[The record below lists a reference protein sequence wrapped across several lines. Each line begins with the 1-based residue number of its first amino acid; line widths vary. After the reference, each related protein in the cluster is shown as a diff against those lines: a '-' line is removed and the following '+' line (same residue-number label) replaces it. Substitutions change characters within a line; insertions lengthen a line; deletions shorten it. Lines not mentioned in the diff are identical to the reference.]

1 MSISARVPHFP
12 YLGGTTLQA
21 ILMIVIRILVFLI
34 GFAIVAFVLLSA
46 IRSFVLPRS
55 APDKL
60 ARITFLSI
68 RFLFNLRLRKVHTYL
83 DRDRIMALFAPISLV
98 ALPAVWLIGTLAG
111 YMGMYWA
118 VRDMSLINIL
128 KISGSS
134 LLTLG
139 YATLDDLPTTI
150 LIFTEAAIG
159 LFLIALLIAYL
170 PAMYAAFSKREAA
183 VTLLEVRAGSPPSAV
198 EMFKRYQRIQGLD
211 TLGTVWT
218 TWEAWFAELEESHTS
233 LGALAFFRSPQPH
246 RSWVTAAGAVLDAA
260 ALASSTLDIPRD
272 PQADLCIRAG
282 FLALRYI
289 CDFFGIKYAADPKP
303 TDPISIQREEF
314 DAACD
319 EMATAGIPLKPDRE
333 QAWRDYAGWRVNY
346 DTPLLS
352 LAGLTMAPMAP
363 WSSDRAKKLGE
374 LSLTRFIR

>member
-1 MSISARVPHFP
+1 MLEI
-12 YLGGTTLQA
+12 A
-21 ILMIVIRILVFLI
+21 IVVIRILVFLV

-60 ARITFLSI
+60 GRITFLGV
-68 RFLFNLRLRKVHTYL
+68 RFLFGLRMRKVHSYL

-98 ALPAVWLIGTLAG
+98 ALPAVWLVGVLAG
-111 YMGMYWA
+111 YMCMYGA
-118 VRDMSLINIL
+118 VQNISLLNIF

-134 LLTLG
+134 LFTLG

-150 LIFTEAAIG
+150 LIFSEAAIG

-170 PAMYAAFSKREAA
+170 PTMYTAFSKREAA

-198 EMFKRYQRIQGLD
+198 VMFKRYHRIQGLD
-211 TLGTVWT
+211 KLGTLWT
-218 TWEAWFAELEESHTS
+218 AWEAWFAELEESHTS
-233 LGALAFFRSPQPH
+233 LGPLVFFRSPQPH

-260 ALASSTLDIPRD
+260 ALANSTLDIPRD

-289 CDFFGIKYAADPKP
+289 CDFFGVKYDPEPKP
-303 TDPISIQREEF
+303 TDPISIHREEF

-319 EMATAGIPLKPDRE
+319 ELAANGIPLKPDRD
-333 QAWRDYAGWRVNY
+333 QAWRDYSGWRVNY

-352 LAGLTMAPMAP
+352 LAGLTMAPEAP
-363 WSSDRAKKLGE
+363 WSSDRAKKISE
-374 LSLTRFIR
+374 LPLPRFLR